1 MKTKLFFIFILSY
14 FFYTT
19 AIKSEENVYI
29 ELTIENEIIT
39 NLDINKERNYL
50 LALNNNLK
58 NLNNKQIYKISK
70 DSLIREKVKK
80 IELLKYFDLN
90 PSSKIADNI
99 FKTAIK
105 NLNFKNEKEFEIYL
119 KSYDLTADIVK
130 KKLLIEATW
139 NQLIY
144 DRFNKN
150 VKVDE
155 NKLRKKLN
163 QQLKGN
169 KIEEFNLS
177 EILFEL
183 KTGENITEKLSKIKN
198 FINTNNF
205 ENAANTFSISDSSKF
220 GGKIGWTS
228 QTQISKNILDEIIK
242 LKTGEVSDPIQI
254 NNAYLIIKI
263 NEKRTVDRKIDIE
276 KEMKKLVI
284 IEKDRQLN
292 QYSIMY
298 FNRIKNNLFINDL

>member
-1 MKTKLFFIFILSY
+1 M
-14 FFYTT
+14 
-19 AIKSEENVYI
+19 
-29 ELTIENEIIT
+29 
-39 NLDINKERNYL
+39 
-50 LALNNNLK
+50 
-58 NLNNKQIYKISK
+58 
-70 DSLIREKVKK
+70 
-80 IELLKYFDLN
+80 
-90 PSSKIADNI
+90 
-99 FKTAIK
+99 
-105 NLNFKNEKEFEIYL
+105 
-119 KSYDLTADIVK
+119 
-130 KKLLIEATW
+130 LIEATW